1 MLETQESLPLR
12 NNIIPK
18 CLVMSFTSLPLDSV
32 HHIVSYTGALTLR
45 NGKYMGKISPTDKRY
60 ELLRNLPK
68 MTLKQCGVPFS
79 SPGDMMY
86 IFHVSFTNKEH
97 EMEVIVNEYKSRCR
111 RVTVVY
117 HNNRQGIALRYFRG

>member
-1 MLETQESLPLR
+1 MSISSLPLE
-12 NNIIPK
+12 IH
-18 CLVMSFTSLPLDSV
+18 
-32 HHIVSYTGALTLR
+32 HHILSYTGVLILR
-45 NGKYMGKISPTDKRY
+45 NGKYMGQISPTDTRY

-68 MTLKQCGVPFS
+68 MTLKPSGVSFS

-86 IFHVSFTNKEH
+86 IFCVSFTNKEH

-117 HNNRQGIALRYFRG
+117 HNNRQGIALRYFRR